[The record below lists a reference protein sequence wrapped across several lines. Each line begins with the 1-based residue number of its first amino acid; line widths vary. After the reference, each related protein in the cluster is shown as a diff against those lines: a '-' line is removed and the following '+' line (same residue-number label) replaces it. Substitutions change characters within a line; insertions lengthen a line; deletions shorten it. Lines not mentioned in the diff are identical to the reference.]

1 MSASGPSTSGLGW
14 EEFSREVVDFFA
26 SIKLAMFLFIVLAM
40 TATIGTVIQQGER
53 PETYVQE
60 YGEEAYRW
68 FLRLGFT
75 DVYHTWWF
83 TSLLGLLCVNS
94 LTCFHKRFPSVWRS
108 MRQDK
113 VSVSLAFIQGMKQ
126 QATLSINQPK
136 ETVAESLVRI
146 FAEKGYKVLAKSD
159 PGEVTVYATKGIMGR
174 VGAHVAHLSATVIVL
189 GGLLGSYYGFSEFGV
204 CLEGQTYHIPRGNF
218 DLHVD
223 KFWIDYHENGSVK
236 SYNST
241 LTVIDQGTPTMTKT
255 ITVND
260 PLVYKGIWFYQSSYG
275 DAWDQ
280 IEAARINVKDKTS
293 DKVVATVDL
302 EWNKEK
308 AVEGLPLKMKMTDF
322 VADFA
327 FNSTEKKKILKW
339 VRPDGKSQVTVE
351 YKDGKPFR
359 IDTIVVST
367 QHSPDVTNRQIERDL
382 MEHVIKPSMPKGL
395 YDATSVKHHINPTG
409 RFVVGGPM
417 GDTGLTGRKII
428 VDTYGGHGSHGGGA
442 FSGKDPSKVDR
453 SASYMARYIAKN
465 IVAAGLASKCEV
477 QLAYA
482 IGVADPVSVL
492 VDTKDTEKVAPESLD
507 KLVRKHFALTPRG
520 IIEHLKLRRPIF
532 KKTAAYGHFGRNE
545 PEFTWEKTDKAK
557 VLRKDAGL

>member
-1 MSASGPSTSGLGW
+1 MNDKPDAASDVSASAPRTSGLGW

-113 VSVSLAFIQGMKQ
+113 VSVSLAFIQGRKQ
-126 QATLSINQPK
+126 LTTLSLNQSRDA
-136 ETVAESLVRI
+136 VAERLVKL
-146 FAEKGYKVLAKSD
+146 FAEKGYQVLAKSD

-189 GGLLGSYYGFSEFGV
+189 GGLLGSYYGFQEFGV

-218 DLHVD
+218 DLRVD

-241 LTVIDQGTPTMTKT
+241 LTVIDQGTPTTTKT

-280 IEAARINVKDKTS
+280 IEAARINIKEKGS
-293 DKVVATVDL
+293 DKIIATVDL

-308 AVEGLPLKMKMTDF
+308 AVDGLPLKMKMTDF

-327 FNSTEKKKILKW
+327 FNSTEKKVFSKTAEHANPAIRLAVDERSSVQSTPWVFYHYPDLFEIKDSAYQFEFIGYQPKKFTGLQIARNPGINMVWIGCTMLVVGMTLSSLIYHRRLWAKIIPGESGVTLHL
-339 VRPDGKSQVTVE
+339 GGTTHKSQIDFQKE
-351 YKDGKPFR
+351 FR
-359 IDTIVVST
+359 K
-367 QHSPDVTNRQIERDL
+367 L
-382 MEHVIKPSMPKGL
+382 
-395 YDATSVKHHINPTG
+395 
-409 RFVVGGPM
+409 
-417 GDTGLTGRKII
+417 
-428 VDTYGGHGSHGGGA
+428 
-442 FSGKDPSKVDR
+442 
-453 SASYMARYIAKN
+453 
-465 IVAAGLASKCEV
+465 
-477 QLAYA
+477 
-482 IGVADPVSVL
+482 
-492 VDTKDTEKVAPESLD
+492 TEKINAQAQS
-507 KLVRKHFALTPRG
+507 
-520 IIEHLKLRRPIF
+520 
-532 KKTAAYGHFGRNE
+532 
-545 PEFTWEKTDKAK
+545 
-557 VLRKDAGL
+557 